1 MLKQKLNRGFT
12 VIELLVVLV
21 LIGIFSAIAYP
32 NINSWIIDRE
42 IKKEVYDVV
51 SLIEKK
57 KSEVVNGKYGMI
69 QIRLKQRV
77 EIYTM
82 SQDDF
87 FNTYKNINV
96 NNKFKNNSICDF
108 QWRGMSNLKRDRTS
122 EILLSDS
129 VNKNSKVNVWP
140 NPAHNP
146 GETVLCI
153 TKDGNIKFINSN
165 PNETDPKTGKK
176 VDLFIFCS
184 EKNTNQRT
192 CKRNITND
200 YQYKITWDR
209 FANLKIY
216 KYLKK
221 KE

>member
-32 NINSWIIDRE
+32 NVNSWIIDRE

-69 QIRLKQRV
+69 QIRLKQSV

-153 TKDGNIKFINSN
+153 TKDGNIKFN
-165 PNETDPKTGKK
+165 
-176 VDLFIFCS
+176 
-184 EKNTNQRT
+184 
-192 CKRNITND
+192 
-200 YQYKITWDR
+200 KI
-209 FANLKIY
+209 
-216 KYLKK
+216 
-221 KE
+221 